1 VIVVDVNTIAYLWIQ
16 GEMTEFAE
24 RALARDPHWVSSI
37 LWRSEFRNILAGY
50 LRRRDLDRS
59 GVDRCLSGAESQLAG
74 HEYLIPSAL
83 VVEKVAASMCSAYD
97 CEYVA
102 LAADLGT
109 TLVTSDKQILRAF
122 PALSVSLR
130 TFAETAQPEDPRDK
144 E

>member
-1 VIVVDVNTIAYLWIQ
+1 MIVVDVNTIAYLWIQ
-16 GEMTEFAE
+16 GEMTELAE

-50 LRRRDLDRS
+50 LRRGDLDRS

-83 VVEKVAASMCSAYD
+83 VVEKVAVSICSAYE

-122 PALSVSLR
+122 PTLSVSLR
-130 TFAETAQPEDPRDK
+130 TFAETAQPEDPGDK